1 MPLTVKRVSDLISPY
16 AGESEQ
22 NIARAF
28 RDAQSKQAVLMMD
41 EMDSFLQDRFGAQRG
56 WEVSLVN
63 EMLTQMEAFPGC
75 SLLRPISWT
84 GWIRL
89 HCGVLT

>member
-28 RDAQSKQAVLMMD
+28 RDAQSEQAVLMMD
-41 EMDSFLQDRFGAQRG
+41 EVDSFLQDRRGAQRG
-56 WEVSLVN
+56 
-63 EMLTQMEAFPGC
+63 
-75 SLLRPISWT
+75 
-84 GWIRL
+84 
-89 HCGVLT
+89 